1 MNQFG
6 YFWWSSIQKYVTEW
20 CLCYLLNLRSI
31 VQIVIGGIFFSLTLL
46 ETNISIPHLMVIKM
60 RRPFN
65 TLRIPRKDFSTAPGF
80 TIEPNMWHGLY
91 LDGHQ
96 CGCWFRRFAID
107 LMARQFNG
115 WWLAV
120 DLMARQFKGQWL
132 TINLMARRFNGRWST
147 VNFIAR
153 RFNGRWLVVDLM
165 AGRFNDQRLVVV
177 VHSMVNFGFCF
188 FFLKEGFS
196 ESCLGLQSTLQYL
209 QSLKSEQ
216 KDWLNQY
223 PKWKFLSILS
233 EKNLCYVF

>member
-31 VQIVIGGIFFSLTLL
+31 VQIVIGGIFFSLTFL

-177 VHSMVNFGFCF
+177 SIRWLTLAFVSSFSRKALVRAALDCRAPLNICKAWKVN
-188 FFLKEGFS
+188 K
-196 ESCLGLQSTLQYL
+196 
-209 QSLKSEQ
+209 KI
-216 KDWLNQY
+216 D
-223 PKWKFLSILS
+223 
-233 EKNLCYVF
+233 